1 MNRRSVLY
9 SLVAVVIAALLIAIP
24 LATHAPAQVSSSTTS
39 PPLRS
44 LMQEFEPVVMPGAT
58 AYSLFTTDASSSH
71 QVWYRISGGDALF
84 RQRLRVYRENA
95 GPRSQNELPPDSA
108 RQQEISSNTPTGW
121 FRFPAGSGVF
131 TYYFDG
137 DHRSGGGQTW
147 EDAFGLKVR
156 RTRFAN
162 GNLYDLGFEDQEG
175 LDDFNDLELQV
186 VILQPMS

>member
-9 SLVAVVIAALLIAIP
+9 SLVVVVIAALLMIAP
-24 LATHAPAQVSSSTTS
+24 LATHASAQISSSPNS
-39 PPLRS
+39 PPLRNRI
-44 LMQEFEPVVMPGAT
+44 QEFEPVLMTGAT
-58 AYSLFTTDASSSH
+58 AYSLFTTDESSSH

-95 GPRSQNELPPDSA
+95 APRPQNELPSDSA
-108 RQQEISSNTPTGW
+108 RQQEITSNAPTDW
-121 FRFPAGSGVF
+121 FMFPAGTGVF

-137 DHRSGGGQTW
+137 DHRSGGGQNW
-147 EDAFGLKVR
+147 EDAFGVKVR

-162 GNLYDLGFEDQEG
+162 GNLYDLGFEDQES